1 MNPPGRFR
9 HPPPILVFCKVKFET
24 LSVGEDNNWNFLG
37 KLTGLSAVVLA
48 TAVTGLLVTAML
60 VVVTTVTAGL
70 LVVVTGLLVTA
81 MLVTGLL
88 VVVTGLIVVESNAIP
103 NKLSKSGPYN

>member
-1 MNPPGRFR
+1 M
-9 HPPPILVFCKVKFET
+9 FCKVSLRHYLWRKT
-24 LSVGEDNNWNFLG
+24 IIGIFLG

-60 VVVTTVTAGL
+60 VTGL

-88 VVVTGLIVVESNAIP
+88 VVVTGLIVVETNAIP